1 VGAWPAFTNQQV
13 ADAKARACAAYTTVR
28 TGVSPQ
34 SHATGAADPVA
45 TPAVA
50 VDARLSEVAGA
61 QYLLN
66 RLDPATPP
74 PLAAA
79 IHTFA
84 DDLLDIAANALAG
97 APNDDPAQAGRLR
110 DGETASAHSGSV
122 QMSQICLHRGTYF
135 ETGTSTACCRRSTRP
150 DVSSPKVQCKSGRP
164 ALRLSRHRLR
174 TPARARHLSQSS
186 TGQDTECLAEFPLRR
201 PGRTGGLLK
210 CSAALAITL
219 PFWNILCF
227 NRNHLLNPIS

>member
-1 VGAWPAFTNQQV
+1 MGAWPAFTNQQV
-13 ADAKARACAAYTTVR
+13 ADAKPRACAAYTTVR
-28 TGVSPQ
+28 TGVSLQ
-34 SHATGAADPVA
+34 THATGAADPVA
-45 TPAVA
+45 TPTVA
-50 VDARLSEVAGA
+50 VDARLSEVASA

-122 QMSQICLHRGTYF
+122 QMS
-135 ETGTSTACCRRSTRP
+135 P
-150 DVSSPKVQCKSGRP
+150 DLP
-164 ALRLSRHRLR
+164 APRNLFRDRHVDGVL
-174 TPARARHLSQSS
+174 PPVDPP
-186 TGQDTECLAEFPLRR
+186 GCFVTE
-201 PGRTGGLLK
+201 
-210 CSAALAITL
+210 SAM
-219 PFWNILCF
+219 
-227 NRNHLLNPIS
+227 

>member
-13 ADAKARACAAYTTVR
+13 ADAKARACAPYTTVR
-28 TGVSPQ
+28 TGVSLQ
-34 SHATGAADPVA
+34 THATGAADPVA

-50 VDARLSEVAGA
+50 VDARLSEVASA

-110 DGETASAHSGSV
+110 DGGTASAHSGSV
-122 QMSQICLHRGTYF
+122 QMSPRSAC
-135 ETGTSTACCRRSTRP
+135 TAELIS
-150 DVSSPKVQCKSGRP
+150 RP
-164 ALRLSRHRLR
+164 ALRRRAAAGRPARMFRHRMCNVNLDDLR
-174 TPARARHLSQSS
+174 
-186 TGQDTECLAEFPLRR
+186 
-201 PGRTGGLLK
+201 
-210 CSAALAITL
+210 
-219 PFWNILCF
+219 
-227 NRNHLLNPIS
+227 

>member
-1 VGAWPAFTNQQV
+1 MRCGAGRLVGRSASVGAWPAFTNQQV

-28 TGVSPQ
+28 TGVSLQ
-34 SHATGAADPVA
+34 THATGAADPVA

-50 VDARLSEVAGA
+50 VDARLSEVVSA

-97 APNDDPAQAGRLR
+97 AP
-110 DGETASAHSGSV
+110 T
-122 QMSQICLHRGTYF
+122 T
-135 ETGTSTACCRRSTRP
+135 TRP
-150 DVSSPKVQCKSGRP
+150 RPDGSATARRP
-164 ALRLSRHRLR
+164 ARI
-174 TPARARHLSQSS
+174 A
-186 TGQDTECLAEFPLRR
+186 D
-201 PGRTGGLLK
+201 
-210 CSAALAITL
+210 
-219 PFWNILCF
+219 LCK
-227 NRNHLLNPIS
+227 

>member
-1 VGAWPAFTNQQV
+1 VMRCGAGRLVGSQRVGGGLAGVHQPAGRRRQG
-13 ADAKARACAAYTTVR
+13 AGLRRLHHGAHR
-28 TGVSPQ
+28 VSLQ
-34 SHATGAADPVA
+34 THATGAADPVA

-50 VDARLSEVAGA
+50 VDARLSEVVSA

-74 PLAAA
+74 PLAA

-122 QMSQICLHRGTYF
+122 QMSPDLPAPRKLISRP
-135 ETGTSTACCRRSTRP
+135 ARRRRAAA
-150 DVSSPKVQCKSGRP
+150 GRP
-164 ALRLSRHRLR
+164 ARMFRHRKCNVNLDDLR
-174 TPARARHLSQSS
+174 
-186 TGQDTECLAEFPLRR
+186 
-201 PGRTGGLLK
+201 
-210 CSAALAITL
+210 
-219 PFWNILCF
+219 
-227 NRNHLLNPIS
+227 